1 MQVGVMEVVLHI
13 PHATSLKDKRQVVRR
28 VKDRIR
34 NKFNISMIETEG
46 QNTWQRCELGFA
58 MAGNERTS
66 IERDLNRVLELIE
79 REPEL
84 SMTEHFIEFL

>member
-1 MQVGVMEVVLHI
+1 MLVGIMEVVLHI

-34 NKFNISMIETEG
+34 NRFNISMTETEG

-58 MAGNERTS
+58 MVGNERAS

-84 SMTEHFIEFL
+84 AMTEHFIDFL